1 MSPISLTSSGSVS
14 VLRFAIVSSS
24 VASRITD
31 SLLPG
36 SVLLAAAM
44 LVWSGSLRVR
54 RFLTDSF
61 AVTSSVTCKSGQLQS
76 RLGVLSLATIRRRF
90 SKGRFGSRLT
100 SRMSGGFCKG

>member
-24 VASRITD
+24 VASRITG

-44 LVWSGSLRVR
+44 LVWSGSLRAR
-54 RFLTDSF
+54 RFFADSF
-61 AVTSSVTCKSGQLQS
+61 AVTSSVTGKSGPLQF
-76 RLGVLSLATIRRRF
+76 RFGVLSLAAVRRRF
-90 SKGRFGSRLT
+90 NTSGSDLD
-100 SRMSGGFCKG
+100 